1 MDDASEDDVG
11 RVAALLQ
18 DARPGPQA
26 GRSMEGLEGAAPGK
40 PLTAAAERALAEAA
54 ARREALDRDAAA
66 LAAKPEV
73 NGRGGL
79 EPVLYSDWEVEG
91 RAVDF

>member
-1 MDDASEDDVG
+1 MDDGSTDDVG
-11 RVAALLQ
+11 RVAASLQ

-26 GRSMEGLEGAAPGK
+26 GRTIEGAAPGK

-54 ARREALDRDAAA
+54 ARREALDRNAAA
-66 LAAKPEV
+66 LASKPEV

-79 EPVLYSDWEVEG
+79 EPVRYSDWEVEG